1 MADKFKG
8 KTIVGLSQKI
18 TIIGKKRSKSVVAKV
33 DTGATKGSIDSK
45 LASSL
50 QLGPVI
56 KTKLVKSA
64 HGNEVRP
71 VISADIKIK
80 NKNIKADFTLADR
93 SHLKYSVLLGQ
104 NILKKGFIIDPSKK

>member
-1 MADKFKG
+1 MDRLKG
-8 KTIVGLSQKI
+8 KILVGLTQKI
-18 TIIGKKRSKSVVAKV
+18 TIIGKKNKKSVIARV

-50 QLGPVI
+50 QLGPII

-64 HGNEVRP
+64 HGKEIRP
-71 VISADIKIK
+71 VIAADIMIGSKK
-80 NKNIKADFTLADR
+80 MKSEFTLADR
-93 SHLKYSVLLGQ
+93 QHLKYSVLLGQ